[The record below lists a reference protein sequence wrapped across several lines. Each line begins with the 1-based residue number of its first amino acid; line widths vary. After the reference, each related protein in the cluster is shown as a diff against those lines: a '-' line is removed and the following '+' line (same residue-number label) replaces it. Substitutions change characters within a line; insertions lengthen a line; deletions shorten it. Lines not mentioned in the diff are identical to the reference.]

1 MVVVAM
7 AMVVVTATAGA
18 VMVVVVASA
27 VARATVMAAVLMA
40 WVSTKAMARVVGS
53 ADTASRNKHC
63 SYNSSCMC
71 SGTWGV
77 IFESVQVVAM
87 VVRKGAGVT
96 QVRAAKAMEG
106 RTVKRESLV
115 GAATAVNVAEEGAKV
130 TEAPEEDCCTC
141 ELNQR
146 IFHRQVY
153 GIFVLGLE

>member
-1 MVVVAM
+1 M
-7 AMVVVTATAGA
+7 GA
-18 VMVVVVASA
+18 VGG
-27 VARATVMAAVLMA
+27 
-40 WVSTKAMARVVGS
+40 VGV
-53 ADTASRNKHC
+53 
-63 SYNSSCMC
+63 
-71 SGTWGV
+71 GV
-77 IFESVQVVAM
+77 GG
-87 VVRKGAGVT
+87 GAGGR
-96 QVRAAKAMEG
+96 QVRAARAVEG